1 MSSPAPRQEAE
12 VCKIKGLRGHTVPT
26 ISSHGAGS
34 ATLLVSGTGATP
46 LCRGTGKAVSGF
58 VKGTIRVHVMS
69 KDLFVNNEQ

>member
-1 MSSPAPRQEAE
+1 MSSHPPTPGSRSLQNKGAPWPP
-12 VCKIKGLRGHTVPT
+12 VPT

-58 VKGTIRVHVMS
+58 VKGTIRFHVMS
-69 KDLFVNNEQ
+69 KDLFVNKEQ